1 MENLPKG
8 VVPITWK
15 DGKTTYQYQGKEY
28 ENVEDIRGF
37 LGQPLRTTPS
47 INNLGQTVMSQLAKS
62 DLAMGLLRSAATI
75 GDVAELPGESSFAQA
90 VGDSAQQWGIP
101 YWIGETAGYLA
112 YPGFG
117 EAKAI
122 TKSMKTALEAS
133 KTLKLQPVGL
143 LAESA
148 HIAQKT
154 DGPLVSNVFAAISK
168 EVKGTPRFKD
178 WYSEGVKHGTKSIAQ
193 GNVKTPMKGY
203 KPFIDTTD
211 GKTYF
216 LGTERST
223 KTGELKYVIRNK
235 EGRQIREITRRNAR
249 KLDEQTLLKQFG
261 GDIDLVNSYK
271 KTNRT
276 VYKNLELELQKI
288 NKAGQNKFG
297 DDWIDYQV
305 EHIVDVQN
313 FGKLGK
319 EVPTFSGKGADELW
333 NLTALKQNI
342 NAAEGAKAMK
352 IEGTTAL
359 TKAVQNDNFIPYDL
373 VTREFFDFDMA
384 KTVSNMKSQDWKR
397 LTQLV
402 LENPDMNVHQILIN
416 NF

>member
-8 VVPITWK
+8 VESMIGK
-15 DGKTTYQYQGKEY
+15 DGKTRYYYQGQEY
-28 ENVEDIRGF
+28 ENLEDIRGF
-37 LGQPLRTTPS
+37 LGFPLRSSGVPKQVGETLQKVSEVPGVS
-47 INNLGQTVMSQLAKS
+47 HLFKIASTVGEL
-62 DLAMGLLRSAATI
+62 T
-75 GDVAELPGESSFAQA
+75 ELPGEEQFANLAGQ
-90 VGDSAQQWGIP
+90 GAQNWGLP
-101 YWIGETAGYLA
+101 YWTGQMLGYLA

-117 EAKAI
+117 ETKAL
-122 TKSMKTALEAS
+122 TKTMEAAQVAR
-133 KTLKLQPVGL
+133 KGLQLQPVGL

-148 HIAQKT
+148 QIAQKT
-154 DGPLVSNVFAAISK
+154 DGPLVSNVFAAITK
-168 EVKGTPRFKD
+168 ETKQTQRFKD
-178 WYSEGVKHGTKSIAQ
+178 WYSGGVKHGTESIAK
-193 GNVKTPMKGY
+193 GNTKTPMKGY

-223 KTGELKYVIRNK
+223 KTGKLKYVIRNK

-261 GDIDLVNSYK
+261 GDTDLVKSYQ
-271 KTNRT
+271 KTNKT

-288 NKAGQNKFG
+288 NKAGQNKYG
-297 DDWIDYQV
+297 KDWIDYQV

-352 IEGTTAL
+352 LEGTTAL